1 MFTVLESDDLRLA
14 LYIQS
19 SIHPVYL
26 QYSHDGTQ
34 STSQI
39 LKQYQENGK
48 KDCTIFVIIIRAAS
62 DPAPAGPRK
71 TKREKKTTKGKE
83 VIKPGSRTQEP
94 DIKQKPAIQEPDIK
108 QESTVRGLTKK
119 RSWSVAL
126 KELDEILADEDQVK
140 LEENKDSDTLPIPTE
155 EHGIA
160 YRTRRRHIIQ
170 PEDVKRSAEY
180 GIPI

>member
-1 MFTVLESDDLRLA
+1 MFTVQESDDLRLA

-48 KDCTIFVIIIRAAS
+48 KDCTIFVIIIRAVS
-62 DPAPAGPRK
+62 DPAPAGPKK
-71 TKREKKTTKGKE
+71 TKKEKKTTKAKE
-83 VIKPGSRTQEP
+83 VTKPGSCTQEP
-94 DIKQKPAIQEPDIK
+94 DIKQEPAIQELDIK
-108 QESTVRGLTKK
+108 QESSVQGLSKK

-126 KELDEILADEDQVK
+126 KELDEILADENQVK
-140 LEENKDSDTLPIPTE
+140 PEENKDSDTLPIPTE
-155 EHGIA
+155 ERGVA
-160 YRTRRRHIIQ
+160 YRTRRHHIIQ
-170 PEDVKRSAEY
+170 PEDIERSAEY